1 MLLSSSLLI
10 SLLMKLVFVSIL
22 PFALVLVL
30 LLSLE
35 LFILTVCRNLD
46 TLEKDLPMAS
56 EARIQ
61 QSEPQWNDIH
71 LQTPPPISPVSSE
84 GDWDDDILLF
94 PMAGYSTF
102 ADSAEK
108 ELWLRH
114 QSLQNTLDAYNE
126 ALEQLTGRIDILARD
141 QAELK
146 RLEARIPQ
154 DEFGG
159 DTVLFDFE
167 NEMDLE

>member
-35 LFILTVCRNLD
+35 LFVLTVCRDPD
-46 TLEKDLPMAS
+46 TLEKVPEAS
-56 EARIQ
+56 EAKSQ
-61 QSEPQWNDIH
+61 QSEPQWNDTH
-71 LQTPPPISPVSSE
+71 LQPPPPISPVSSV

-126 ALEQLTGRIDILARD
+126 ALEQLAGRIGILARD

-159 DTVLFDFE
+159 ETVLFDFE
-167 NEMDLE
+167 NEMDPE

>member
-1 MLLSSSLLI
+1 MMLLSSSLLI
-10 SLLMKLVFVSIL
+10 YLLTKLVFVSIL
-22 PFALVLVL
+22 PFALVLVF

-35 LFILTVCRNLD
+35 LFILTVCRSLD
-46 TLEKDLPMAS
+46 TLEKDLS
-56 EARIQ
+56 EASG
-61 QSEPQWNDIH
+61 SEPQWNNIH

-84 GDWDDDILLF
+84 GDWYDDILLF
-94 PMAGYSTF
+94 PTAGYSTF

-108 ELWLRH
+108 KFWLRH

-126 ALEQLTGRIDILARD
+126 ALEQLAGRIEILARD

-154 DEFGG
+154 DESGG
-159 DTVLFDFE
+159 ETVLFDFE